1 MSSPDHIQR
10 FTFDNTDVRG
20 ELVGLQK
27 SFQQVL
33 QKQTYP
39 ASVQQHL
46 GELLAAAALLG
57 DTIKFEGTLSLQVQT
72 TGPISMLVAELNTG
86 QGIRGIARYDE
97 AAEDDQLIL
106 GAGQL
111 IITLDPK
118 QGQRY
123 QGIVSLEASSTQSS
137 GLATSLETYFTQSE
151 QLETRIWLAADD
163 AQAAGFLLQK
173 LPVSEQQDD
182 DAWARLTHLGST
194 LKDEELLTLQNDEL
208 LHRLYHEESTRLYP
222 LQPLAFYCTC
232 SKQRTSSALMQL
244 GYSELCDI
252 VLEEKKVSVDCQFC
266 NQHYSFNQA
275 DIDDLFPAEAINSGN
290 KKPN

>member
-20 ELVGLQK
+20 ELVGLHK
-27 SFQQVL
+27 SYQQIL

-39 ASVQQHL
+39 NAVQKHL

-97 AAEDDQLIL
+97 SADNDQLVL
-106 GAGQL
+106 GSGQL

-118 QGQRY
+118 QGKRY
-123 QGIVSLEASSTQSS
+123 QGIVSLEES
-137 GLATSLETYFTQSE
+137 GLAASLETYFTQSE
-151 QLETRIWLAADD
+151 QLATRIWLAADD
-163 AQAAGFLLQK
+163 TQAAGFLLQQ
-173 LPVSEQQDD
+173 LPESEQQDK

-194 LKDEELLTLQNDEL
+194 LKDEELLMLHNDEL

-222 LQPLAFYCTC
+222 LDPLSFYCTC

-252 VLEEKKVSVDCQFC
+252 VLEQKKVSVDCQFC

-275 DIDDLFPAEAINSGN
+275 DIDDLFPSDAINAGN

>member
-27 SFQQVL
+27 SYQQVL

-151 QLETRIWLAADD
+151 LLETRIWLAADD
-163 AQAAGFLLQK
+163 AQAAGFLLHK